1 MTKSVWLPLAAATVL
16 LAGCAVTP
24 TMTLSTVSSQAL
36 RSTAAAWPTLTG
48 ARPMVLPGQ
57 RALAQRIKPDE
68 PKTPYELWESRL
80 SSRWQAPVKLFPD
93 LPSAYDAQMMAAG
106 QTTRL
111 YFAAIPPRSYTPRI
125 HQTTAAKNGPWQEP
139 EKLDLLDQG
148 KGAESP
154 DVVTDRSGRWWLAY
168 ASAGRITDVRLAK
181 SDDGLHWDF
190 VDKLADGA
198 VRPKLAALSDGRLA
212 IAYELNGSVIV
223 RVSRDG
229 TTWQDS
235 LTLPGSREAAMLSLG
250 NRLLLATLPAARRST
265 GITWRQ
271 SSDGRQWSAP
281 QTAPA
286 PAGIG
291 SLRWLSEDTQV
302 TLYGAAADGQG
313 ATVRIPVGL

>member
-1 MTKSVWLPLAAATVL
+1 MTKSAWLPLAAAATL
-16 LAGCAVTP
+16 LVGCAVAP
-24 TMTLSTVSSQAL
+24 TMTLSAASSQAL

-48 ARPMVLPGQ
+48 ARPMVLPGN

-80 SSRWQAPVKLFPD
+80 GGRWQAPVKLFPD
-93 LPSAYDAQMMAAG
+93 LPSAYDAQVMATG

-125 HQTTAAKNGPWQEP
+125 HQTTAAGNGPWQEP

-154 DVVTDRSGRWWLAY
+154 DVVTDRAGRWWLAY
-168 ASAGRITDVRLAK
+168 ASAGRITDVRLAR
-181 SDDGLHWDF
+181 SSDGLHWDF

-198 VRPKLAALSDGRLA
+198 VRPKLAALADGRLA
-212 IAYELNGSVIV
+212 IAYELNGSVV
-223 RVSRDG
+223 VKVSSDG
-229 TTWQDS
+229 VSWQDS
-235 LTLPGSREAAMLSLG
+235 LTLPGSREAAMLSVG
-250 NRLLLATLPAARRST
+250 NRLLLATLPASRRSA
-265 GITWRQ
+265 GISWRQ

-291 SLRWLSEDTQV
+291 SLRWLNEGAQV
-302 TLYGAAADGQG
+302 SLYGAAADGTG
-313 ATVRIPVGL
+313 PAARIPVGL